1 MKKKNSNKVVRTNF
15 ARHDKRIANGEAEA
29 FEGWLDAGI
38 ECVNRFGGNASA
50 YAASA
55 CSLRWTGRNDLTQN
69 ESTIRQYVSAVVR
82 LMKKHGTRAVVVKE
96 YDRVYTSR
104 EISALLRLSK
114 TDKKG
119 KSKSSKQD
127 TVAVTKRRATAFVNK
142 FVAANKRDEAMEA
155 LGF

>member
-1 MKKKNSNKVVRTNF
+1 MKKNNKMVRTNF
-15 ARHDKRIANGEAEA
+15 ARHDARISGGEAEA
-29 FEGWLDAGI
+29 FEGWLDAGV
-38 ECVNRFGGNASA
+38 ECFTRFGGNASA

-55 CSLRWTGRNDLTQN
+55 VSLRWTGRNDLTQK

-82 LMKKHGTRAVVVKE
+82 LMKKHKSRAAIIKA
-96 YDRVYTSR
+96 YDSVYLSR
-104 EISALLRLSK
+104 EISALMRLSK

-119 KSKSSKQD
+119 KGKSRSQD

-142 FVAANKRDEAMEA
+142 FVPANKREEAMEA